1 MRKIEGQIVFK
12 VLTLMM
18 LITVRLVCL
27 ALGHFVLFLC
37 KIYCVLAKIGHLQE
51 TKIAFLVKL

>member
-12 VLTLMM
+12 VLTLTM

-37 KIYCVLAKIGHLQE
+37 KIYLVLAKIGHLQE
-51 TKIAFLVKL
+51 TKLPFW